1 MSTTGYWLPFARS
14 HRCGDVD
21 TKRVGETV
29 RLMGWVARVRD
40 LGGVRFIDL
49 RDRYGRV
56 QLVADAADRE
66 LDAVTSPLRMED
78 VIAVEGVVRARPAEM
93 VRDDSPSGGVE
104 VAVSRVV
111 VLNRSE
117 VIPFGIA
124 DEVKASEEL
133 RLKYRYLDLRRRPLK
148 ENIETRHRVLLAI
161 RNFLSARDFLEI
173 ETPMLVRATPEG
185 ARDYLV
191 PSRLHPGS
199 FYALPQSPQLYKQIL
214 MVAGF
219 DRYFQIARCFRD
231 EDLRADRQ
239 PEHTQIDM
247 EMSFVEE
254 KDVFA
259 LVEDLMTEV
268 FRAGADVELATPFRV
283 MSYREAIATYGIDK
297 PDLRLGMEIRGL
309 GEYFAGTGFRVIR
322 QALDSGGEVRGFV
335 VRDGARLVK
344 RDVDELEAV
353 AKAAGAGGLLSLR
366 RNGARLAG
374 VAAKFLGEAVE
385 ERVIAGCG
393 MQDGDLLLAL
403 VGGTPEINVILG
415 KLRIDAGRR
424 LGLDQG
430 SAFEFL
436 WVNEFPLFERDE
448 VGGGYVPC
456 HHLFSMPFEEDIQHL
471 ESDPLRV
478 RAHLYD
484 LVCNGMELASGSIR
498 IHNRALQERVMA
510 VTGITKEDAARRF
523 GFLLGALEY
532 GAPPHGGIAPGVD
545 RLIMTMVGAP
555 SIRDV
560 IAFPK
565 TQKATSLMDDAP
577 SPVDP
582 EQLRDLHIEIR
593 PDPEKGRK
601 PRAENDS

>member
-1 MSTTGYWLPFARS
+1 MSGYWLPFARS
-14 HRCGDVD
+14 HHLGEIDAQL
-21 TKRVGETV
+21 VGKSV

-40 LGGVRFIDL
+40 LGGVRFVEL

-56 QLVADAADRE
+56 QLVVDAAGE
-66 LDAVTSPLRMED
+66 MGEVTSSLRMED
-78 VIAVEGVVRARPAEM
+78 VIAVEGMVRARPKEM
-93 VRDDSPSGGVE
+93 VRDDTPAGAIE
-104 VAVSRVV
+104 VAAARVV
-111 VLNRSE
+111 VLNKSE
-117 VIPFGIA
+117 VIPFNIA

-148 ENIETRHRVLLAI
+148 ENIELRHQALLTI
-161 RNFLSARDFLEI
+161 RNFLNARRFLEI

-214 MVAGF
+214 MVSGF
-219 DRYFQIARCFRD
+219 DRYFQIARCLRD

-239 PEHTQIDM
+239 PEHTQIDI

-259 LVEDLMTEV
+259 LVEAMMAEV
-268 FRAGADVELATPFRV
+268 FRVTRGIELKTPFRTL
-283 MSYREAIATYGIDK
+283 SYAEAMDRFGSDK
-297 PDLRLGMEIRGL
+297 PDLRYGL
-309 GEYFAGTGFRVIR
+309 ELRTLSEFFAGTEFRVVR
-322 QALDSGGEVRGFV
+322 QALDAGGAVRGFV
-335 VRDGARLVK
+335 IDDGERVPK
-344 RDVDELEAV
+344 REVDELEAI

-366 RNGARLAG
+366 CGQGRLSG
-374 VAAKFLGEAVE
+374 VAAKFLGEAI
-385 ERVIAGCG
+385 ERRIIEGLG
-393 MQDGDLLLAL
+393 MKEGSLLVAL
-403 VGGTPEINVILG
+403 VGKPADVSTILG
-415 KLRIDAGRR
+415 RLRVEVAHR
-424 LGLDQG
+424 LELDRKPG
-430 SAFEFL
+430 YEML
-436 WVNEFPLFERDE
+436 WVNEFPLFERDPE
-448 VGGGYVPC
+448 TGAYSPC
-456 HHLFSMPFEEDIQHL
+456 HHLFSMPFQEDIQYL
-471 ESDPLRV
+471 ESEPLRV

-484 LVCNGMELASGSIR
+484 LVCNGTELASGSIR
-498 IHNRALQERVMA
+498 IHNRELQERVMA

-523 GFLLGALEY
+523 GFLLDAFEY

-545 RLIMTMVGAP
+545 RLIMTLVGAP

-582 EQLRDLHIEIR
+582 ALLRELHIEVKE
-593 PDPEKGRK
+593 PDKRG
-601 PRAENDS
+601 

>member
-1 MSTTGYWLPFARS
+1 
-14 HRCGDVD
+14 
-21 TKRVGETV
+21 
-29 RLMGWVARVRD
+29 MGWVARVRD
-40 LGGVRFIDL
+40 LGGLRFIDL

-56 QLVADAADRE
+56 QLVVDASVSE
-66 LDAVTSPLRMED
+66 LDAVTAQLRMED
-78 VIAVEGVVRARPAEM
+78 VIAAEGVVRARPAEM
-93 VRDDSPSGGVE
+93 VRDDSPAGGIE
-104 VAVSRVV
+104 VALSRVI

-117 VIPFGIA
+117 VIPFNIA

-133 RLKYRYLDLRRRPLK
+133 RLKYRYLDLRRRPLR
-148 ENIETRHRVLLAI
+148 ENIETRHRVVLAI
-161 RNFLSARDFLEI
+161 RNFLAGRGFLEI

-219 DRYFQIARCFRD
+219 DRYFQIARCLRD

-247 EMSFVEE
+247 EMSFVQEG
-254 KDVFA
+254 DVFE
-259 LVEDLMTEV
+259 LVESLMREV
-268 FRAGADVELATPFRV
+268 FRAGAGAEIGTPFRV
-283 MSYREAIATYGIDK
+283 MPYREAIATYGTDK
-297 PDLRLGMEIRGL
+297 PDLRLGMEIRAL
-309 GEYFAGTGFRVIR
+309 GDLFAGTEFRVIR
-322 QALDSGGEVRGFV
+322 QALETGGEVRGLV
-335 VRDGARLVK
+335 VKDGARVAK
-344 RDVDELEAV
+344 RDVDELEAM

-374 VAAKFLGEAVE
+374 VAAKFLGAAIETRIIE
-385 ERVIAGCG
+385 GCALA
-393 MQDGDLLLAL
+393 DGDLLLAL
-403 VGGTPEINVILG
+403 VGKSPDINVILG
-415 KLRIDAGRR
+415 KLRIEVGRR
-424 LGLDQG
+424 LGLDSG
-430 SAFEFL
+430 GGFELL

-448 VGGGYVPC
+448 QGGYTPC
-456 HHLFSMPFEEDIQHL
+456 HHLFSMPFEEDIQYL

-498 IHNRALQERVMA
+498 IHNRGLQERVMA
-510 VTGITKEDAARRF
+510 VTGITKADAARRF
-523 GFLLGALEY
+523 GFLLDALQY

-545 RLIMTMVGAP
+545 RLVMTLVGAP

-577 SPVDP
+577 SPVEP
-582 EQLRDLHIEIR
+582 GQLRDLHIEIR
-593 PDPEKGRK
+593 PPQ
-601 PRAENDS
+601 P

>member
-1 MSTTGYWLPFARS
+1 MSGSGYWLPFPRS
-14 HRCGDVD
+14 HRLGELDA
-21 TKRVGETV
+21 RAVGARV
-29 RLMGWVARVRD
+29 RLMGWVARLRD
-40 LGGVRFIDL
+40 LGGVRFVEL

-56 QLVADAADRE
+56 QLVVDTTADVGAD
-66 LDAVTSPLRMED
+66 TSSLRMED
-78 VIAVEGVVRARPAEM
+78 VIAIEGEVRARPQDM
-93 VRDDSPSGGVE
+93 VRDDTPAGAIE
-104 VAVSRVV
+104 VAVARVV
-111 VLNRSE
+111 VLNKSA
-117 VIPFGIA
+117 VIPFNIA

-148 ENIETRHRVLLAI
+148 ENLELRHQALLAI
-161 RNFLSARDFLEI
+161 RNFLSARGFLEI

-219 DRYFQIARCFRD
+219 DRYFQIARCLRD

-239 PEHTQIDM
+239 PEHTQIDI

-259 LVEDLMTEV
+259 LVEAMMADV
-268 FRAGADVELATPFRV
+268 FRVTRGVALTTPFRV
-283 MSYREAIATYGIDK
+283 MSYAHAMDRFGTDK
-297 PDLRLGMEIRGL
+297 PDLRFGL
-309 GEYFAGTGFRVIR
+309 ELRTLSEHFAGSEFRVVR
-322 QALDSGGEVRGFV
+322 QALESGGVVRGLV
-335 VRDGARLVK
+335 VDEGERVGK
-344 RDVDELEAV
+344 REVDELETI

-366 RNGARLAG
+366 RVEGRLSG
-374 VAAKFLGEAVE
+374 VAAKFLGETVE
-385 ERVIAGCG
+385 RRVIEGAAMREGSV
-393 MQDGDLLLAL
+393 LLAL
-403 VGGTPEINVILG
+403 VGKTPEVSAILG
-415 KLRIDAGRR
+415 RLRVEVAHR
-424 LGLDQG
+424 LGLDRAPG
-430 SAFEFL
+430 YEML
-436 WVNEFPLFERDE
+436 WVNEFPLFERDPE
-448 VGGGYVPC
+448 TGGYAPC
-456 HHLFSMPFEEDIQHL
+456 HHLFSMPYEQDIQFL

-478 RAHLYD
+478 RGHLYD
-484 LVCNGMELASGSIR
+484 LVCNGTELASGSIR

-523 GFLLGALEY
+523 GFLLDAFEF

-545 RLIMTMVGAP
+545 RLIMTLVGAP

-565 TQKATSLMDDAP
+565 TQKASSLMDDAP

-582 EQLRDLHIEIR
+582 ALLRDLHIQIKEPNR
-593 PDPEKGRK
+593 RD
-601 PRAENDS
+601 